1 MSRLHPQRPPADAK
15 PVGAGKIKGVAFLG
29 VVKLLRS
36 RKDDAL
42 GLLQPELQ
50 HYLRDTVHASGW
62 YPEAEHAG
70 LLYAGSR
77 LYSGS
82 PDRALEL
89 MGELAAR
96 GHSEIYHELL
106 VGHGSPS
113 RTFAMWSTQHDTG
126 ELRRIRE
133 ATTRMRFELVDFDD
147 TSRELCLL
155 LTGYFRGTFAVNGF
169 SDVSVEKLACKL
181 WGDESCAWRCSWKR
195 PETEE

>member
-1 MSRLHPQRPPADAK
+1 MTRLHSRRGRADAK
-15 PVGAGKIKGVAFLG
+15 PVGPGKIKGVAFLD

-36 RKDDAL
+36 RKDDAIAVL
-42 GLLQPELQ
+42 RPELH
-50 HYLRDTVHASGW
+50 HYLAETVHPSAW
-62 YPEAEHAG
+62 YPESDHAG
-70 LLYAGSR
+70 LLDAGSR

-89 MGELAAR
+89 MGEVAAR

-133 ATTRMRFELVDFDD
+133 ATTRMRFELTDFYD

-155 LTGYFRGTFAVNGF
+155 MTGYFRGTFAVNGF
-169 SDVSVEKLACKL
+169 SAVIVEKLACKL
-181 WGDESCAWRCSWKR
+181 WSDESCVWRCSWKR
-195 PETEE
+195 EAEE

>member
-1 MSRLHPQRPPADAK
+1 MSRLHSQRARADAK

-36 RKDDAL
+36 RKEEARE
-42 GLLQPELQ
+42 LLRPELH
-50 HYLRDTVHASGW
+50 HYLADIVHPSAW
-62 YPEAEHAG
+62 YPEADNAG
-70 LLYAGSR
+70 LLNAGSR

-126 ELRRIRE
+126 EMRRVRE
-133 ATTRMRFELVDFDD
+133 STTRMRFELVDFDE

-155 LTGYFRGTFAVNGF
+155 LTGYYRGTFAVNGF
-169 SDVSVEKLACKL
+169 SEVSVEKLACRL
-181 WGDESCAWRCSWKR
+181 WDDDTCVWRCSWMR
-195 PETEE
+195 PETEV